1 MDVQPYAFLDEVW
14 GSDAEKS
21 SIANPACE
29 LLNKNGNMQQKQKQ
43 SIMDAYMAEQECPG
57 AAAPQL
63 TFEARRPPT
72 YDISQVQ
79 GYNSMHPSY
88 AQQYGVDEYFTD
100 ELKTPP
106 GPAPEP
112 LAPAMQESAAVA
124 AALYP
129 TQEEALSREAIYK
142 NIVEK
147 YSSSI
152 GGGGGRKSD
161 QYYVELFVYLISG
174 VFLIFFMEQIL
185 QVGAKLSKR

>member
-1 MDVQPYAFLDEVW
+1 
-14 GSDAEKS
+14 
-21 SIANPACE
+21 
-29 LLNKNGNMQQKQKQ
+29 MQQKQKQ

-112 LAPAMQESAAVA
+112 LAPAMQESAAAA

-152 GGGGGRKSD
+152 GGGRKSD

>member
-57 AAAPQL
+57 AASPQL

-106 GPAPEP
+106 GPAPE
-112 LAPAMQESAAVA
+112 APAMQEAAAAA

-152 GGGGGRKSD
+152 GGGAGRKSD

>member
-57 AAAPQL
+57 AASPQL

-100 ELKTPP
+100 ELKLLR
-106 GPAPEP
+106 GRP
-112 LAPAMQESAAVA
+112 LKRRRCKSLRRLLLLCIRP
-124 AALYP
+124 
-129 TQEEALSREAIYK
+129 
-142 NIVEK
+142 
-147 YSSSI
+147 
-152 GGGGGRKSD
+152 RK
-161 QYYVELFVYLISG
+161 
-174 VFLIFFMEQIL
+174 
-185 QVGAKLSKR
+185 KP